1 MAWFDKE
8 SWNLFHDDGKMR
20 SMWWMNHKQCLDCE
34 RIVMRSGCMSIS
46 GVKDLVVED
55 LYKSFGLIMPLWL
68 LLCLVDVCCKTKIT
82 TFDCVVKCWQLLAY
96 FQGVCKSVSS
106 CVVEVFKIFV
116 GWFAWYGDAYKAY
129 RMFGS
134 IL

>member
-1 MAWFDKE
+1 
-8 SWNLFHDDGKMR
+8 
-20 SMWWMNHKQCLDCE
+20 MNHKQCLDCE

-82 TFDCVVKCWQLLAY
+82 TFDCVVKC
-96 FQGVCKSVSS
+96 
-106 CVVEVFKIFV
+106 
-116 GWFAWYGDAYKAY
+116 
-129 RMFGS
+129 
-134 IL
+134 